1 MMIVSN
7 IPTKLEIMYK
17 MHNILYDKKKKK
29 KQRSEMDQKSFSRS
43 ITKTL

>member
-29 KQRSEMDQKSFSRS
+29 KNNGAKW
-43 ITKTL
+43 TKNHFLVQ